1 MPPKSKKKNSTPMT
15 TINAI
20 PEKYKSYIEEKKKE
34 IQKKFTEFVTNNSIT
49 FIYGGKTTKT
59 VNERHIQHKKEE
71 PLKFKNTKYKLL
83 IDCRKLKG
91 ETTENDAT
99 TVLSILESYLI
110 ELIQKQYPT
119 KHDNDVKGGGGRE
132 SEQPKKNYYLYIIYK

>member
-1 MPPKSKKKNSTPMT
+1 MPPKSKKKISPPTP
-15 TINAI
+15 INAI

-34 IQKKFTEFVTNNSIT
+34 IQKKFTDFVTSNNIT

-59 VNERHIQHKKEE
+59 VKARHTQHKKEE
-71 PLKFKNTKYKLL
+71 PLKFNETKVITLL
-83 IDCRKLKG
+83 DCRKLKG
-91 ETTENDAT
+91 ETTENNAY
-99 TVLSILESYLI
+99 TVLNILESYLI
-110 ELIQKQYPT
+110 DLIQKQYST

>member
-1 MPPKSKKKNSTPMT
+1 MPTKSKMKSSSTTTT
-15 TINAI
+15 TIHTK

-34 IQKKFTEFVTNNSIT
+34 IQKKFTDFVTSNNIT

-59 VNERHIQHKKEE
+59 VKERHTQHKKEE
-71 PLKFKNTKYKLL
+71 PLKFNGTKVTTLL
-83 IDCRKLKG
+83 DCRKLKK
-91 ETTENDAT
+91 EPPADAD
-99 TVLSILESYLI
+99 TVLNILESHLI
-110 ELIQKQYPT
+110 ELIQKQYST

>member
-1 MPPKSKKKNSTPMT
+1 MPPKSKKNSSQPIS

-20 PEKYKSYIEEKKKE
+20 PENYKSYIEEKKKE

-59 VNERHIQHKKEE
+59 VKARHTQHKKEE
-71 PLKFKNTKYKLL
+71 PLKFENTKYKLL

-91 ETTENDAT
+91 ETTKNDAND
-99 TVLSILESYLI
+99 VLNILESYLI
-110 ELIQKQYPT
+110 DLIQKQYPT
-119 KHDNDVKGGGGRE
+119 KHDNNVKGGGGRE
-132 SEQPKKNYYLYIIYK
+132 SEQQKKNYYLYIIYK